1 MSYTQYDMNN
11 SKRSFNYSLFE
22 SYLVSENDY
31 SDINLSTLSRGQ
43 TTIEANKIILNQI
56 NQHYGSDLQIPD
68 VLLGFS
74 DYTGEQMKQ
83 IALDEGFLNEKDI
96 ELIVQFVF
104 DSNDLGYETGLNNFE
119 DSVLDNLNLSEDEFT
134 KYNTYANFFE
144 VIKYENPQIFERLNS
159 GNWLTCI
166 VAMIVWVASLIGFVL
181 GCITIFLCALAAFAF
196 GAATVEVVLEC
207 VPDTP

>member
-31 SDINLSTLSRGQ
+31 SDI
-43 TTIEANKIILNQI
+43 
-56 NQHYGSDLQIPD
+56 
-68 VLLGFS
+68 
-74 DYTGEQMKQ
+74 
-83 IALDEGFLNEKDI
+83 
-96 ELIVQFVF
+96 
-104 DSNDLGYETGLNNFE
+104 
-119 DSVLDNLNLSEDEFT
+119 NLSEDEFT